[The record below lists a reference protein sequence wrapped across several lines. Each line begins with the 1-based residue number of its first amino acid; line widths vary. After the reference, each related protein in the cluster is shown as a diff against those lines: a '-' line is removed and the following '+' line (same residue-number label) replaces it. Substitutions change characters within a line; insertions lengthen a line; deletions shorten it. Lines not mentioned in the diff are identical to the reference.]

1 MLVYFVFFVY
11 YAQNGAPMKHYPSTD
26 LKQNLGDV
34 LAAASQQP
42 VSITRHNK
50 PRYVLM
56 SIEAYEARFV
66 NDSRRA
72 YAADDAPS
80 EHVGMLEEYA
90 AELDRD

>member
-1 MLVYFVFFVY
+1 
-11 YAQNGAPMKHYPSTD
+11 MKQYPSTD

-34 LAAASQQP
+34 LAAASRHP

-66 NDSRRA
+66 DDSRRA
-72 YAADDAPS
+72 YAAKDAPS
-80 EHVGMLEEYA
+80 EHVEMLEEYA

>member
-1 MLVYFVFFVY
+1 
-11 YAQNGAPMKHYPSTD
+11 MKRYPSTD

-56 SIEAYEARFV
+56 SIETYEARFV
-66 NDSRRA
+66 NDSRRV
-72 YAADDAPS
+72 YATKDAPP
-80 EHVGMLEEYA
+80 EHVEMLEEYMV
-90 AELDRD
+90 ELDGD